1 MAGRRVDDGG
11 ADCEAEREQDGEKQR
26 AADGALSAPPGVT
39 HQGGVSA
46 GLFEGR
52 TLVVC
57 EAILNKLKRR
67 RRRRTRVKTEE
78 GAERR
83 AADERSARSAQR
95 GRPTRAESE
104 RPQARGSSRVPQSS
118 GRDVLFAAD
127 TTSYWQISFRRPHAA
142 HAPLPV
148 VAWEAGSG
156 GLGRR
161 RCISCWVRFIS
172 AGSPPRLAHA
182 PSRRRPSAQA
192 PPAYIPHQPR
202 CLPKSSRSSVPRSTG
217 SPASQSP
224 TTTPLRRR
232 RLIGR
237 GSRGSSR

>member
-104 RPQARGSSRVPQSS
+104 RPQARGSSRVLKAPAGTSFSLQTRPATGKSLSDDRMLLMLPFLSWHGRQEVAASGVVDAFPAGFDSS
-118 GRDVLFAAD
+118 LQA
-127 TTSYWQISFRRPHAA
+127 RRRASRTHHLVVVPPPR
-142 HAPLPV
+142 PLPLTFPTSHDV
-148 VAWEAGSG
+148 C
-156 GLGRR
+156 RR
-161 RCISCWVRFIS
+161 ALVR
-172 AGSPPRLAHA
+172 PCHA
-182 PSRRRPSAQA
+182 RPA
-192 PPAYIPHQPR
+192 HQP
-202 CLPKSSRSSVPRSTG
+202 
-217 SPASQSP
+217 ASH
-224 TTTPLRRR
+224 LRRR
-232 RLIGR
+232 LYDAG
-237 GSRGSSR
+237 G